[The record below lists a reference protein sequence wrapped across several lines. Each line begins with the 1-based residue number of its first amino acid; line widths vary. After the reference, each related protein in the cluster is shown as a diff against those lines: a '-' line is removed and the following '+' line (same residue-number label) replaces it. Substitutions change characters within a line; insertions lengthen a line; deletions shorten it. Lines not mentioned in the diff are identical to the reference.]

1 MHCHAGC
8 DLDDILAKLEFTKSD
23 LFSDSGQNSGLMLR
37 QMRPATNSGSMQCYQ
52 MEDLHRNLLKETPEI
67 RLEEHAVA
75 LSVSLESL
83 RDLEVVWSPEH
94 TCWLFPGHN

>member
-1 MHCHAGC
+1 
-8 DLDDILAKLEFTKSD
+8 
-23 LFSDSGQNSGLMLR
+23 
-37 QMRPATNSGSMQCYQ
+37 MQCYQ
-52 MEDLHRNLLKETPEI
+52 IEDLHRNLLKETPEI
-67 RLEEHAVA
+67 RLEELADA